1 MLSPKRLKYRRQFRG
16 RWRSIAI
23 KGDKLNFG
31 THAVKATESAWVTDR
46 QIEACRVVLAR
57 STRKAGRFWIRIF
70 PDRPYTKK
78 PPEVTM
84 GAGKGDVSHYVA
96 AVAPG
101 RVLFEME
108 GLDNELMK
116 SLYKNLSSKLS
127 VRTKL
132 FIKNV

>member
-70 PDRPYTKK
+70 PDRPYTAR
-78 PPEVTM
+78 
-84 GAGKGDVSHYVA
+84 GYHGSWKGRRFALCCS
-96 AVAPG
+96 
-101 RVLFEME
+101 RSSR
-108 GLDNELMK
+108 K
-116 SLYKNLSSKLS
+116 SS
-127 VRTKL
+127 
-132 FIKNV
+132 I